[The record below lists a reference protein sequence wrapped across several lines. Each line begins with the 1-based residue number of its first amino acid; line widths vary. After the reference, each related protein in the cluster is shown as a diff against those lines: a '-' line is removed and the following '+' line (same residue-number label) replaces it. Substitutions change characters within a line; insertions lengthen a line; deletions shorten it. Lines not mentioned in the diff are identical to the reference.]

1 MKNYVQMVKNEL
13 NRIGI
18 KTTNLSQNSIA
29 MTVSETNIPLLSIG
43 MSFENGD
50 IYDVTILAFIAN
62 VGNNI
67 EDSLYVC
74 NELNYTYK
82 WLKFYVKDNTISC
95 TLTTSF
101 SDDTFL
107 SEAMASLQM
116 FIEIIDDNYKKILL
130 STLD

>member
-1 MKNYVQMVKNEL
+1 MNNYVQMVKNEL
-13 NRIGI
+13 NRIGF
-18 KTTNLSQNSIA
+18 KVSSLSRNTIA
-29 MTVSETNIPLLSIG
+29 MTVSGTNIPLLSIG

-50 IYDVTILAFIAN
+50 IYDVTFLAFITN
-62 VGNNI
+62 VGSDI

-101 SDDTFL
+101 SDETFV
-107 SEAMASLQM
+107 SEAMVSLQT
-116 FIEIIDDNYKKILL
+116 FINTIDENYKKILL